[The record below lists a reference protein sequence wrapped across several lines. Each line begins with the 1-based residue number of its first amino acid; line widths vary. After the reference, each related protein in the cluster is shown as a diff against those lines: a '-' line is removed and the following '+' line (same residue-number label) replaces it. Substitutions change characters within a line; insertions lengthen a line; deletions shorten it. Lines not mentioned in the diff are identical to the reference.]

1 MSLYSDFLSSIET
14 YLNRHAV
21 PRFIESQGRLV
32 ENPGIV
38 VVMNSATYNDLEV
51 ERWSLHPY
59 GWGSKMDET
68 VFGFPY
74 SISNSKVW
82 VNGDRRKLNYGEF
95 LVVEE
100 RFFSMICPDDEI
112 RRLE

>member
-21 PRFIESQGRLV
+21 PRFIESQGKLV

-38 VVMNSATYNDLEV
+38 VVMNSATYNDLASEC
-51 ERWSLHPY
+51 WSLHLY
-59 GWGSKMDET
+59 GQTTQTDGT
-68 VFGFPY
+68 ILGFPY

-100 RFFSMICPDDEI
+100 RFFSMVCPDDEI